1 MKKVIVRLKTSSIT
15 DAEIFY
21 CKELELFEFYQDYGM
36 ETISLIAKDN
46 SSFILLLTTGAV
58 TDTDEYFFEPEVN
71 NCTTTFDKLKQ
82 KEFETTGRLISTTVF
97 ENPLGKSI
105 AIKDPSNN
113 KFLLFETFN
122 P

>member
-1 MKKVIVRLKTSSIT
+1 MNKVIVRLKTSSIR

-46 SSFILLLTTGAV
+46 SSFILLLTSGTV
-58 TDTDEYFFEPEVN
+58 TDTDEYLFELEVN
-71 NCTTTFDKLKQ
+71 NCTSIFDKLKQ
-82 KEFETTGRLISTTVF
+82 KEFKTTGRLLSPTVF
-97 ENPLGKSI
+97 EYPLGKSI
-105 AIKDPSNN
+105 AFNDPSNN
-113 KFLLFETFN
+113 KFLLFEEYK

>member
-1 MKKVIVRLKTSSIT
+1 MNKVIVRLKTNSIR

-46 SSFILLLTTGAV
+46 CSFRLLLTTGTV
-58 TDTDEYFFEPEVN
+58 TDTDEYLFELEVA
-71 NCTTTFDKLKQ
+71 NCTATFDKLKQ
-82 KEFETTGRLISTTVF
+82 KEFETTGRLLSTTVF
-97 ENPLGKSI
+97 EYPLGKSI
-105 AIKDPSNN
+105 ALKDPSNN
-113 KFLLFETFN
+113 KFLLFEAYK

>member
-1 MKKVIVRLKTSSIT
+1 MKKVIVRLKINSIT
-15 DAEIFY
+15 DAELFY

-36 ETISLIAKDN
+36 ETISLMAKEN
-46 SSFILLLTTGAV
+46 SSFILLLTTGTV
-58 TDTDEYFFEPEVN
+58 TDTDEYLFELEVN
-71 NCTTTFDKLKQ
+71 SCTATFDKLRQ
-82 KEFETTGRLISTTVF
+82 KEFETTGRLLSTAVF
-97 ENPLGKSI
+97 EYPLGKSI